1 MGLSAQL
8 EGKVHQAGSGS
19 GRRVRKQCA
28 GGQGREKKTTKA
40 DDGASAS
47 QPASRQRARPAQSAQ
62 HHAFVETLPPSHPL
76 SALLSSFFSASA
88 HCHTPLGHTHPLPS
102 APPGPHC
109 HTFPVARAGAY
120 FWGRAASTNCR
131 SALGLLRAR
140 PRGRTS
146 RSSQPARRRGRRDQR
161 TRERAGAA
169 ASRTGNAAIQTTRM
183 GTVGTAGTT
192 GTMAATRQAHGSRPR
207 TPSGDARSELRAAGR
222 TALAACSPV
231 ACSQST
237 RKACP
242 PARMSANLPL
252 CTLARR

>member
-1 MGLSAQL
+1 MGVQAWVRRAEGRHDGRCALGNWNCKRARGGQRARRDMNEGEERMGLSAQL

-102 APPGPHC
+102 APPWAALSHVPSSQGRCLFLGPGCFHQL
-109 HTFPVARAGAY
+109 PLSP
-120 FWGRAASTNCR
+120 RAAASAAAGTDEPEQPTSQTSRTARSTN
-131 SALGLLRAR
+131 A
-140 PRGRTS
+140 RTS
-146 RSSQPARRRGRRDQR
+146 RSS
-161 TRERAGAA
+161 
-169 ASRTGNAAIQTTRM
+169 S
-183 GTVGTAGTT
+183 
-192 GTMAATRQAHGSRPR
+192 
-207 TPSGDARSELRAAGR
+207 
-222 TALAACSPV
+222 
-231 ACSQST
+231 
-237 RKACP
+237 
-242 PARMSANLPL
+242 
-252 CTLARR
+252 